1 MSVSNATALMD
12 SRPPFLPV
20 SDDDFQLTSRVG
32 GQESEEAV
40 AARTRPTSVSKETA
54 QILRFPL
61 WTFKDDRWKTKA
73 ESVPSVIEESRF
85 EDLDIV
91 EARNVEPAAPSDKA
105 ITENSRR
112 LQLLAR
118 KYARKGLTSE
128 EQARLDI
135 VTERVRQ
142 LMPRVMATD
151 LEKLE
156 ELAQRAARIREID
169 ETVRRELGIEARK

>member
-12 SRPPFLPV
+12 YRPPFLPMSEDV
-20 SDDDFQLTSRVG
+20 QLTSEVG
-32 GQESEEAV
+32 GQESEEAL

-54 QILRFPL
+54 QIFRFPL
-61 WTFKDDRWKTKA
+61 RTSGDDRWETKA
-73 ESVPSVIEESRF
+73 ESVPSTIAESRF
-85 EDLDIV
+85 EDLGIV
-91 EARNVEPAAPSDKA
+91 ETRETEPDAPSDKA

-118 KYARKGLTSE
+118 KYARKALTSE

-135 VTERVRQ
+135 VSERVRQ

-156 ELAQRAARIREID
+156 ELAQEAARFREIA
-169 ETVRRELGIEARK
+169 ENVRRKQGMGARK